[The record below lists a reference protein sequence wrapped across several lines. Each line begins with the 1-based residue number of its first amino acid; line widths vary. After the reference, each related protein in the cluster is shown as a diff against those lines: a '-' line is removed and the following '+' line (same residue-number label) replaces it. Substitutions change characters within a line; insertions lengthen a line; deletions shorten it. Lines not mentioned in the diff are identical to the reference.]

1 VPAAGSPQNR
11 RASKRTPPPPTSD
24 DPCTAYAQ
32 AVVAGE
38 IVAGPHVRN
47 ACRRHLDDLAKAG
60 KRGFRWDVEAANKA
74 LGFFRDVL
82 RLNGGQ
88 FEGLPFALHPS
99 QQFIVGSLFGW
110 RRADG
115 TRRYRRAYIE
125 IAKGNGKS
133 PLMAGIGMWCL
144 LADGEDRAE
153 VYAAASKKDQ
163 AMVLFRDAVAM
174 YQQSPALFARL
185 TPSGGNP
192 VWNLADLKTGSF
204 FRPISSDD
212 GQSGPRPSCAL
223 CDEIHEHRTGTL
235 IEMLERGFKWR
246 RQPLLIMATNS
257 GTDRLSVC
265 RQEHENAVKVAAGTR
280 APDAAF
286 TYVGE
291 VISDETFA
299 FVCSLDPGDDPLEDP
314 TCWVKSN
321 PLLGVTVREENL
333 ASAVAQAK
341 AIPGKLNNILRLN
354 FCVWTESDT
363 AWMARPTLE
372 ACLADFEPESEH
384 SGAEVFVGVD
394 LSATRDITAVAF
406 VVPTG
411 FVDRTREDGAI
422 ARLPT
427 FDAWVEA
434 WTPRDTLH
442 ERSLRD
448 NMPYDIWADEGWL
461 NAIRGEVVRFDFVAA
476 RLAEIASIFDVQAV
490 AYDRY
495 GFKRMFEPELDALGL
510 TLPIVEHPQGGKKK
524 GAESGLWMPG
534 SKATL
539 EAAMLDRRIRLRRS
553 PVLVSAMMSAVTEE
567 DPFGNA
573 WFSKRRAV
581 NRIDALVALAMALG
595 AASAQ
600 AAQVDTLAM
609 IV

>member
-1 VPAAGSPQNR
+1 M
-11 RASKRTPPPPTSD
+11 
-24 DPCTAYAQ
+24 
-32 AVVAGE
+32 
-38 IVAGPHVRN
+38 
-47 ACRRHLDDLAKAG
+47 
-60 KRGFRWDVEAANKA
+60 RWDVGAAEKVIR
-74 LGFFRDVL
+74 FFANVL

-88 FEGLPFALHPS
+88 FEGRPFALHPS

-110 RRADG
+110 QRADG
-115 TRRYRRAYIE
+115 SRRFRRAYLE

-153 VYAAASKKDQ
+153 VYAGASKKDQ

-174 YQQSPALFARL
+174 FQQSPALAGRL

-192 VWNLADLKTGSF
+192 VWNLADMRTGSF

-223 CDEIHEHRTGTL
+223 CDEVHEHRNGTM

-246 RQPLLIMATNS
+246 RQPLLVMATNS
-257 GTDRLSVC
+257 GSDRQTVC
-265 RQEHENAVKVAAGTR
+265 YQEHKHAIRVAAGTR
-280 APDAAF
+280 EPDEAG

-291 VISDETFA
+291 AIDDEAFS
-299 FVCSLDPGDDPLEDP
+299 FVCALDAGDDPLEDP
-314 TCWVKSN
+314 SCWVKAN
-321 PLLGVTVREENL
+321 PLLGVTVQPDYL
-333 ASAVAQAK
+333 AGVVRQAK
-341 AIPGKLNNILRLN
+341 AIPGKLNNILRLH
-354 FCVWTESDT
+354 FCQWTEADT

-372 ACLADFEPESEH
+372 ACLSDFEPETEH
-384 SGAEVFVGVD
+384 TGEDVFVGVD
-394 LSATRDITAVAF
+394 LSATQDITAVAF

-411 FVDRTREDGAI
+411 FVDLPRDDGEV

-442 ERSLRD
+442 ERALRD
-448 NMPYDIWADEGWL
+448 NAPYDIWADQKHL
-461 NAIRGEVVRFDFVAA
+461 NAVPGKIVRFDFVAA
-476 RLAEIASIFDVQAV
+476 RLAEVSGIFNVQAV

-495 GFKRMFEPELDALGL
+495 GFKRHFEPELDALGL

-534 SKATL
+534 SKLAL
-539 EAAMLDRRIRLRRS
+539 ESALLDRRIRLRRS
-553 PVLVSAMMSAVTEE
+553 PVLVSAMMSAVAEE
-567 DPFGNA
+567 DPWGNS
-573 WFSKRRAV
+573 WFSKRRATA
-581 NRIDALVALAMALG
+581 RIDATVALAMAIG
-595 AASAQ
+595 AATAESAK
-600 AAQVDTLAM
+600 VDVMAM
-609 IV
+609 IA

>member
-1 VPAAGSPQNR
+1 M
-11 RASKRTPPPPTSD
+11 
-24 DPCTAYAQ
+24 
-32 AVVAGE
+32 
-38 IVAGPHVRN
+38 
-47 ACRRHLDDLAKAG
+47 
-60 KRGFRWDVEAANKA
+60 
-74 LGFFRDVL
+74 L

-88 FEGLPFALHPS
+88 FEGRPFALHCS
-99 QQFIVGSLFGW
+99 QEFIVGSLFGW
-110 RRADG
+110 KRRDG
-115 TRRYRRAYIE
+115 TRRFRRAYIE

-153 VYAAASKKDQ
+153 VYAAASKKEQ

-174 YQQSPALFARL
+174 WQQSPALAARL

-192 VWNLADLKTGSF
+192 VWNLADIKSGSF

-223 CDEIHEHRTGTL
+223 CDEVHEHRNGSMV
-235 IEMLERGFKWR
+235 EMLERGFKWR
-246 RQPLLIMATNS
+246 RQPILVMATNS
-257 GTDRLSVC
+257 GTDRQSVC
-265 RQEHENAVKVAAGTR
+265 WQEHQHAVKVAAGTR
-280 APDAAF
+280 DPDAAF

-291 VISDETFA
+291 VIDDESFS

-314 TCWVKSN
+314 GCWAKAN
-321 PLLGVTVREENL
+321 PLLGVTVQDDYL
-333 ASAVAQAK
+333 AGVVRQAK
-341 AIPGKLNNILRLN
+341 AIPGKLNNILRLH
-354 FCVWTESDT
+354 FCRWTESDT

-372 ACLADFEPESEH
+372 ACLADFEPDSLHTGEP
-384 SGAEVFVGVD
+384 VYVGVD
-394 LSATRDITAVAF
+394 LSATQDITAVAF

-411 FVDRTREDGAI
+411 FVDLPREDGET

-448 NMPYDIWADEGWL
+448 NAPYDIWADEGWL
-461 NAIRGEVVRFDFVAA
+461 NAIPGRMVRFDFVAA
-476 RLAEIASIFDVQAV
+476 RLAEASAIFDVQSV

-495 GFKRMFEPELDALGL
+495 GFKRAFEPELDALGL

-534 SKATL
+534 SKAAL
-539 EAAMLDRRIRLRRS
+539 EAALLDRRIRLRRS

-573 WFSKRRAV
+573 WFSKRRAAG
-581 NRIDALVALAMALG
+581 RIDALVALAMALG
-595 AASAQ
+595 AAATMPAPARSIYEHPGAF
-600 AAQVDTLAM
+600 AEAEDDTGQPERRPVMAWEAEDDDD
-609 IV
+609 